1 MITMKRTTTTLLL
14 TFLGFGAFSQEPCE
28 SGRYASDVFTNVNVT
43 SNITYG
49 SNLNF
54 NGTTKSLK
62 LDFYEPQGDAET
74 ARPLIVWVHGG
85 SFLGGSK
92 TDQDMVSLSNAFA
105 KKGYVC
111 ASIDYRTGF
120 FPIDSANSIKAV
132 LRAVHDLKAA
142 VRFFYKDADGAN
154 VYKVDTNNIFI
165 GGSSAGAITA
175 LHYAYLNKTCEVS
188 ESNYISQATL
198 DQVGGMEGISGNP
211 CYSTDVKGVINLC
224 GALARYNWL
233 EAGDIPL
240 CSMHGTNDGTVGYN
254 RQIVNPGVPLMYLDG
269 SRMLR
274 EQADAVGVDNPF
286 YTFYEAPHVPY
297 LGTSASALAYM
308 DTTVNFVRDF
318 LIDRLGCTNPV
329 LQPENASVETA
340 ILYTVSSCT
349 ANVPFEDCT
358 SLSVN
363 DMEGENSLVV
373 YPNPAKDYITVQT
386 VDFSESTV
394 VILDINGK
402 QLKQIE
408 MNSTSTKIACSDL
421 NSGIYLLQI
430 QQRGQV
436 RKVHKLII
444 E

>member
-1 MITMKRTTTTLLL
+1 MKKTTTTLLL
-14 TFLGFGAFSQEPCE
+14 AVLGFSAIAQEPCDG
-28 SGRYASDVFTNVNVT
+28 GRYSSDVFTNVDVT

-49 SNLNF
+49 ANLNF
-54 NGTTKSLK
+54 NGTTKTLK

-85 SFLGGSK
+85 SFLGGTK

-132 LRAVHDLKAA
+132 LRAVHDLRAA

-154 VYKVDTNNIFI
+154 TYKVDTNNIFI

-175 LHYAYLNKTCEVS
+175 LHYEYLNKTCEVS
-188 ESNYISQATL
+188 ETNYISQATL

-211 CYSTDVKGVINLC
+211 CYSSDVKGVINLC

-240 CSMHGTNDGTVGYN
+240 CSIHGTNDATVGYN

-274 EQADAVGVDNPF
+274 EQAEAVGVENPF
-286 YTFYEAPHVPY
+286 YTFYNAPHVPY
-297 LGTSASALAYM
+297 LGTSATALSYM

-318 LIDRLGCTNPV
+318 LIDQLGCTDAALQAENPY
-329 LQPENASVETA
+329 VETA
-340 ILYTVSSCT
+340 TLYTVSACT
-349 ANVPFEDCT
+349 VDVPFDDCT
-358 SLSVN
+358 SLTINEFDESE
-363 DMEGENSLVV
+363 DLKV
-373 YPNPAKDYITVQT
+373 YPNPANSSFVIEGLSDEIETILITDMNGRKVFDVQFAGST
-386 VDFSESTV
+386 TSVD
-394 VILDINGK
+394 
-402 QLKQIE
+402 
-408 MNSTSTKIACSDL
+408 CSAMKA
-421 NSGIYLLQI
+421 GIYFVIATNNMNQTKTI
-430 QQRGQV
+430 
-436 RKVHKLII
+436 KLII

>member
-1 MITMKRTTTTLLL
+1 MKKITTSLMLF
-14 TFLGFGAFSQEPCE
+14 FLGLSALAQEPCDG
-28 SGRYASDVFTNVNVT
+28 GRYAGDVFSNVTVT

-49 SNLNF
+49 SNLNI
-54 NGTTKSLK
+54 NGTTKILK
-62 LDFYEPQGDAET
+62 LDFYEPQGDTET

-92 TDQDMVSLSNAFA
+92 TDQDMVALSNAFA
-105 KKGYVC
+105 KKGYAC

-120 FPIDSANSIKAV
+120 FPIDSVNSIKAV

-142 VRFFYKDADGAN
+142 VRFFYKDADGPN
-154 VYKVDTNNIFI
+154 TYKIDTTNIFI

-175 LHYAYLNKTCEVS
+175 LHYAYLNKTCEVT
-188 ESNYISQATL
+188 ESQYISQATL

-274 EQADAVGVDNPF
+274 EHAEDIAVHNPF
-286 YTFYEAPHVPY
+286 YTFYNAPHVPY
-297 LGTSASALAYM
+297 FGTSASAVAYM

-318 LIDRLGCTNPV
+318 LIDQLGCSNAA
-329 LQPENASVETA
+329 LQPENAYVETA
-340 ILYTVSSCT
+340 TLYNVSSCT

-358 SLSVN
+358 ALSLEDITDNESFT
-363 DMEGENSLVV
+363 V
-373 YPNPAKDYITVQT
+373 YPNPA
-386 VDFSESTV
+386 
-394 VILDINGK
+394 NGQFTIATSK
-402 QLKQIE
+402 EDLTISISDMNGRIVKQIQLSGSITAVDCTE
-408 MNSTSTKIACSDL
+408 MKP
-421 NSGIYLLQI
+421 GIYFVQAVKQGQI
-430 QQRGQV
+430 IQTN
-436 RKVHKLII
+436 KLII

>member
-1 MITMKRTTTTLLL
+1 MKKTTTSLLL
-14 TFLGFGAFSQEPCE
+14 ALIGFSAMSQEPCDG
-28 SGRYASDVFTNVNVT
+28 GRYAGDVFTNVNVT

-49 SNLNF
+49 ANLNF
-54 NGTTKSLK
+54 NGTTKTLK

-85 SFLGGSK
+85 SFLGGTK

-132 LRAVHDLKAA
+132 LRAVHDLRAA

-154 VYKVDTNNIFI
+154 TYKVDTTNIFI

-175 LHYAYLNKTCEVS
+175 LHYEYLNKTCEVS
-188 ESNYISQATL
+188 ETNYISQATL

-211 CYSTDVKGVINLC
+211 CYSSDVKGVINLC

-240 CSMHGTNDGTVGYN
+240 CSIHGTNDATVGYN

-274 EQADAVGVDNPF
+274 EQAEAVGVENPF
-286 YTFYEAPHVPY
+286 YTFYNAPHVPY
-297 LGTSASALAYM
+297 LGTSASALSYM

-318 LIDRLGCTNPV
+318 LIDQLGCTDAP
-329 LQPENASVETA
+329 LQTENAYVQTST
-340 ILYTVSSCT
+340 LYTVSACT
-349 ANVPFEDCT
+349 VNVPFNDCT
-358 SLSVN
+358 ALDVEEFN
-363 DMEGENSLVV
+363 GTEDLKI
-373 YPNPAKDYITVQT
+373 YPNPANSNVTIEVLNDEFQSVQITDMNGRKVYDIQIT
-386 VDFSESTV
+386 GSFTNVD
-394 VILDINGK
+394 
-402 QLKQIE
+402 
-408 MNSTSTKIACSDL
+408 CSAMKP
-421 NSGIYLLQI
+421 GIYFVIATNNSNQSRTI
-430 QQRGQV
+430 
-436 RKVHKLII
+436 KLVI

>member
-1 MITMKRTTTTLLL
+1 MKKMTTSLLL
-14 TFLGFGAFSQEPCE
+14 LFAGFSLNAQEACDG
-28 SGRYASDVFTNVNVT
+28 GRYSSDVFTNVTVT

-62 LDFYEPQGDAET
+62 LDFYEPQGDVET

-85 SFLGGSK
+85 SFLGGTK
-92 TDQDMVSLSNAFA
+92 TDQDMVALSNAFT

-132 LRAVHDLKAA
+132 LRAVHDLRAA

-154 VYKVDTNNIFI
+154 TYKVDTTNIFI

-175 LHYAYLNKTCEVS
+175 LHYEYLNKTCEVS
-188 ESNYISQATL
+188 ETNYISQTTL

-211 CYSTDVKGVINLC
+211 CYSSDVKGVINLC

-233 EAGDIPL
+233 EAGDLPL
-240 CSMHGTNDGTVGYN
+240 CSMHGTNDATVGYN

-274 EQADAVGVDNPF
+274 EQAEAVGVANPF
-286 YTFYEAPHVPY
+286 YTFYNAPHVPY

-318 LIDRLGCTNPV
+318 LIDQMGCTDAA
-329 LQPENASVETA
+329 LQAENAYVQTST
-340 ILYTVSSCT
+340 LYTVSACT
-349 ANVPFEDCT
+349 VNVPFEDCT
-358 SLSVN
+358 SLTINEFSEL
-363 DMEGENSLVV
+363 EGLTV
-373 YPNPAKDYITVQT
+373 YPNPAKSYFTIEVLNDDFQSIQITDMNGRSVNSVLLT
-386 VDFSESTV
+386 GSTTNVD
-394 VILDINGK
+394 
-402 QLKQIE
+402 
-408 MNSTSTKIACSDL
+408 CSAMKP
-421 NSGIYLLQI
+421 GIYFVIATNNKNQSRTI
-430 QQRGQV
+430 
-436 RKVHKLII
+436 KLII